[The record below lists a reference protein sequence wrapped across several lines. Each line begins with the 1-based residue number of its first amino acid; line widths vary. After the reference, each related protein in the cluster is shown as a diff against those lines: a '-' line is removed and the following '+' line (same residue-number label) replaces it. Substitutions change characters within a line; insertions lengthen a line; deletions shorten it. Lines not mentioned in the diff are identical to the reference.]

1 MRKPSR
7 HGAQTVRDKHPDY
20 ENMPAGIRLIMT
32 EREYA
37 WLGQEER
44 DRAVDRETQPDMDV
58 IE

>member
-1 MRKPSR
+1 
-7 HGAQTVRDKHPDY
+7 
-20 ENMPAGIRLIMT
+20 MPAGIRLIMT